1 MLDLSQ
7 GQLGKHVG
15 ELLGRE
21 WPRQAVS
28 AAERGKRSFTA
39 AELVAFASA
48 LETTVAGLLVPPAG
62 VGEIELPNGATL
74 SRDDFVDAV
83 LPPLSAESTF
93 DEMQRI
99 LSRLSKVFGT
109 VREGMD
115 IAATDIELL
124 NEGVL
129 ITQNLRR
136 IQDKLPAEQI
146 IQAGE
151 TP

>member
-1 MLDLSQ
+1 MQLRKVDADGLSF
-7 GQLGKHVG
+7 
-15 ELLGRE
+15 EIAEAGRGN
-21 WPRQAVS
+21 
-28 AAERGKRSFTA
+28 ERR
-39 AELVAFASA
+39 V
-48 LETTVAGLLVPPAG
+48 LLVHG
-62 VGEIELPNGATL
+62 FTGAK
-74 SRDDFVDAV
+74 DDFVDAV